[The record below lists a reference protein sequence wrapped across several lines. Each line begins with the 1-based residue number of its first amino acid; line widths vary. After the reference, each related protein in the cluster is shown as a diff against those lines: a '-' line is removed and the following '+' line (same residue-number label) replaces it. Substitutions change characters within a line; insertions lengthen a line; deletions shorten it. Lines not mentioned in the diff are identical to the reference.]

1 MRRVYIL
8 GDGGHDYTDARRFGE
23 LHFINIPVEMKWEIS
38 AVYDLLREELMESSS
53 DDLLLISNLASHLAI
68 ATAIMVEWYGRV
80 NFLLYRNN
88 TYEEKILVT
97 DRD

>member
-23 LHFINIPVEMKWEIS
+23 LHFISIPAELKWELS
-38 AVYDLLREELMESSS
+38 AVFDILREGLMES
-53 DDLLLISNLASHLAI
+53 DEADLLLVSNLASHLAV

-80 NFLLYRNN
+80 NFLLFRNDK
-88 TYEEKILVT
+88 YEEHTLIT
-97 DRD
+97 NRD

>member
-23 LHFINIPVEMKWEIS
+23 LHFISIPVEMKWEIS
-38 AVYDLLREELMESSS
+38 AVYDLLREELMESSEE
-53 DDLLLISNLASHLAI
+53 DLLLVSSLASHLAI

-88 TYEEKILVT
+88 TYEEKLLVT

>member
-38 AVYDLLREELMESSS
+38 AVYDLLREELMESSEE
-53 DDLLLISNLASHLAI
+53 DLLLISNLASHLAI

>member
-23 LHFINIPVEMKWEIS
+23 LHFISIPVEMKWEIS
-38 AVYDLLREELMESSS
+38 AVYDLLREELMESSE